1 VKGGGAGGRSSA
13 AAGRASGSLVSH
25 WSPGV
30 APEVTVEGAPP
41 LYVRWAEG
49 VGDCTCRRR
58 VCYLSTRQTPSSE
71 TWHAE

>member
-41 LYVRWAEG
+41 LYTRCREVGLKESGIARVEG
-49 VGDCTCRRR
+49 GFAT
-58 VCYLSTRQTPSSE
+58 
-71 TWHAE
+71 